1 MDETFLNKEIDDASK
16 RIEERQQ
23 AITIEQ
29 TELDKR

>member
-23 AITIEQ
+23 AITTEQ
-29 TELDKR
+29 TD